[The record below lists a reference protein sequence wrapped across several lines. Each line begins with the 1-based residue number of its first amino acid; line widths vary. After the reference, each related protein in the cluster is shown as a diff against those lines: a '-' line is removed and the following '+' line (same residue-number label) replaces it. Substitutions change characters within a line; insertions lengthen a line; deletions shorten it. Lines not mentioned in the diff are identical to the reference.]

1 MSLVENRISISKSI
15 LILCHRRT
23 THLETVLAALESCAG
38 ATDFTIVFVIQDPT
52 EPVLQVIR
60 KFSLASRLLEI
71 DGSIYNSSAQAING
85 NLFSGLDFCF
95 NQLKTSFVVVLEDDI
110 VLSKDAL
117 LYFDAVIG
125 LEGNRPAFRGVNAF
139 SETIPPP
146 FLENSF
152 VRTSYGLGWGWAI
165 NSKLYSKI
173 VKFWLGTEDN
183 HWDFIL
189 EPYLR
194 TGYVVNPLR
203 SRVLNIG
210 FDESATHTSGNK
222 DLGIRM
228 LNSFSSASGDSS
240 QPISEANFDYYWM
253 GRKINYSDVGC
264 FHLICRK
271 MIFRAFTLLGDSRL
285 YHKIRYLLSPK
296 I

>member
-1 MSLVENRISISKSI
+1 MSLDENRSSVSKSI

-23 THLETVLAALESCAG
+23 THLEMVLAALESCAG
-38 ATDFTIVFVIQDPT
+38 VDGFTIVFVVQDPA
-52 EPVLQVIR
+52 EPVLQVIG
-60 KFSLASRLLEI
+60 KFSLASKLLEI
-71 DGSIYNSSAQAING
+71 DGSSYISSAQAING
-85 NLFSGLDFCF
+85 NLFTGLDFCF

-125 LEGNRPAFRGVNAF
+125 LEGNKSGFRGVNAF

-146 FLENSF
+146 SLENSF
-152 VRTSYGLGWGWAI
+152 VRTNYGLGWGWAI
-165 NSKLYSKI
+165 NLRLYSKI
-173 VKFWLGTEDN
+173 VKFWHGTEDN
-183 HWDFIL
+183 HWDFIF

-194 TGYVVNPLR
+194 TGYVINPLR

-228 LNSFSSASGDSS
+228 SSSFSSASGDSS

-253 GRKINYSDVGC
+253 GRKINFSHVGY
-264 FHLICRK
+264 FHLLSRK

-285 YHKIRYLLSPK
+285 YHKFRYLLTPK